1 MRESVSSETIQ
12 ILILLAALL
21 LTLLLSCLRGVC

>member
-1 MRESVSSETIQ
+1 MRESVSSEIIQ

-21 LTLLLSCLRGVC
+21 LTLLLYCLRGLC